1 MDSLHALLIWPEN
14 FLLSLLVLF
23 FAAVP
28 ILYGARQAMHSLLQA
43 MFRAVSNP
51 LRLMSRWLFKSADA
65 LRERNK
71 LVLLARGREEVSH
84 GIVKEF
90 DRVTALVE
98 RDLHGYPALQRKLMD
113 EITRI
118 EEEFQK
124 CGEVPP
130 PPPEWTKAVAT
141 IAKIKPSS
149 DGLVER
155 ILEDISNSIE
165 EIYEKVTA
173 EYRESSRQRHNILKN
188 FMPFWRSVDRTLKRV
203 DKDLTGMQQSAAKID
218 EQVEKYKQIHAKS
231 EMAEHTLT
239 SSSTTLFV
247 ISLLTITIA
256 AGGAFVN
263 FWLIERP
270 MAAMVGGSEY
280 IVGDIQ
286 ASYLAAMVIIF
297 FETLMGLFL
306 MESLG
311 YTHLFPLNNLNNRM
325 RRWLVWISFSILLIL
340 AGVEVALAVMRDMI
354 ISADIAL
361 KQELAGGEVMTAAV
375 TSTWALNIPKA
386 AQMIL
391 GFTLPF
397 ALAFVAIPLEHL
409 IHSGRTVVGALLV
422 LGIRG
427 LGFAMRFLSNMAHQI
442 GGGIKH
448 LYDAIIFLPL
458 IIERAMLNRGPR
470 PTLLAPD
477 GSSKLASFSKHRA
490 TGEHVL

>member
-1 MDSLHALLIWPEN
+1 MESLRTLFLWPEN
-14 FLLSLLVLF
+14 PLLSWLVLF
-23 FAAVP
+23 FIAVP
-28 ILYGARQAMHSLLQA
+28 ILYGARPAMHSLLQA
-43 MFRAVSNP
+43 LFRAIGNP
-51 LRLMSRWLFKSADA
+51 LRLASHWLFKTADV

-71 LVLLARGREEVSH
+71 HVLLSRGSEEISQ

-98 RDLHGYPALQRKLMD
+98 RDLHGYPALQRKLTD

-130 PPPEWTKAVAT
+130 PPPEWTKAVAA

-155 ILEDISNSIE
+155 ILEDISDSID
-165 EIYEKVTA
+165 EIYEKVIA
-173 EYRESSRQRHNILKN
+173 EYRDSAKQRHNILKG
-188 FMPFWRSVDRTLKRV
+188 FMPFWRSVDQTLKRV
-203 DKDLTGMQQSAAKID
+203 DKNLTGMQQSAARID
-218 EQVEKYKQIHAKS
+218 EQVEKYRQIHAKS
-231 EMAEHTLT
+231 EQAEHSLT
-239 SSSTTLFV
+239 SSATILFV
-247 ISLLTITIA
+247 ISLLAIMIA
-256 AGGAFVN
+256 GGGAFVN

-311 YTHLFPLNNLNNRM
+311 YTHLFPLGNINIRM
-325 RRWLVWISFSILLIL
+325 RRWLAWISFGILLVL
-340 AGVEVALAVMRDMI
+340 AGVEVALAVMRDLI

-361 KQELAGGEVMTAAV
+361 KQELAGGAVTAA
-375 TSTWALNIPKA
+375 TGTWALDIPKA

-391 GFTLPF
+391 GFILPF
-397 ALAFVAIPLEHL
+397 ALAFVAIPLEYL
-409 IHSGRTVVGALLV
+409 IHSGRTVFGALLV

-427 LGFAMRFLSNMAHQI
+427 LGFAMRFLSSMTRQVGN
-442 GGGIKH
+442 GVEH

-458 IIERAMLNRGPR
+458 IIERAVLNNRGTRMAKP
-470 PTLLAPD
+470 
-477 GSSKLASFSKHRA
+477 GSGGSGSVAAFSAKH
-490 TGEHVL
+490 GEHVL

>member
-1 MDSLHALLIWPEN
+1 MESLSALILWPDN
-14 FLLSLLVLF
+14 LLLSLLVLLVI
-23 FAAVP
+23 AIP
-28 ILYGARQAMHSLLQA
+28 ILYGARPAMHSLLQA
-43 MFRAVSNP
+43 LFRGISNP
-51 LRLMSRWLFKSADA
+51 LRLASRWLFKTAEV

-71 LVLLARGREEVSH
+71 MVLLSRGREEISQ

-98 RDLHGYPALQRKLMD
+98 RDLHGYPALQRKLTD

-130 PPPEWTKAVAT
+130 PPPEWAKAVAA

-149 DGLVER
+149 DGLVEK
-155 ILEDISNSIE
+155 ILEDISDSIE
-165 EIYEKVTA
+165 DIYQKVIA
-173 EYRESSRQRHNILKN
+173 EYRESAKQRHNILKS
-188 FMPFWRSVDRTLKRV
+188 FMPFWRSVDQTLKRV
-203 DKDLTGMQQSAAKID
+203 DKNLTGMQQSAARID
-218 EQVEKYKQIHAKS
+218 EQVEKYRQIHAKS
-231 EMAEHTLT
+231 DQAEHTLT
-239 SSSTTLFV
+239 SSATILFV
-247 ISLLTITIA
+247 ISVIAIMIA

-311 YTHLFPLNNLNNRM
+311 YTHLFPLNSINNRM

-340 AGVEVALAVMRDMI
+340 AGVEVALAVMRDLI

-361 KQELAGGEVMTAAV
+361 KQELAGGAVTAAA
-375 TSTWALNIPKA
+375 SSWALDIPKA

-391 GFTLPF
+391 GFILPF
-397 ALAFVAIPLEHL
+397 ALAFVAIPLEYL
-409 IHSGRTVVGALLV
+409 IHSGRTVFGALLV

-427 LGFAMRFLSNMAHQI
+427 LGFAMRFLSSLARQV
-442 GGGIKH
+442 GKGFEH

-458 IIERAMLNRGPR
+458 IIERAVLNNRGTRQAKPVSGG
-470 PTLLAPD
+470 TA
-477 GSSKLASFSKHRA
+477 AFSAKH
-490 TGEHVL
+490 GEHVL

>member
-1 MDSLHALLIWPEN
+1 MDSLHTLLIWPEN
-14 FLLSLLVLF
+14 PLLSLLVVI
-23 FAAVP
+23 FAAIP

-43 MFRAVSNP
+43 LFRGISNP
-51 LRLMSRWLFKSADA
+51 LRLLSHWLFKTADT
-65 LRERNK
+65 LQERNK
-71 LVLLARGREEVSH
+71 IVLLSRGREEVSH
-84 GIVKEF
+84 GIAKEF
-90 DRVTALVE
+90 ERVTNLVQ
-98 RDLHGYPALQRKLMD
+98 RDLHGYPALQRKLTD

-130 PPPEWTKAVAT
+130 PPPEWTKAVAA

-155 ILEDISNSIE
+155 ILDDISTSID
-165 EIYEKVTA
+165 EIYEKVVA
-173 EYRESSRQRHNILKN
+173 EYRESYKKRHDILKG
-188 FMPFWRSVDRTLKRV
+188 FMPFWRSVDQTLKRV
-203 DKDLTGMQQSAAKID
+203 DKNLTGMQESAAKID

-231 EMAEHTLT
+231 DQVEHSLA
-239 SSSTTLFV
+239 SSSTILFV
-247 ISLLTITIA
+247 ISLLAITIA

-311 YTHLFPLNNLNNRM
+311 YTHLFPLNGINNRM
-325 RRWLVWISFSILLIL
+325 RRWLVWISFGILLIL

-361 KQELAGGEVMTAAV
+361 KQELAGGSAVKAAV
-375 TSTWALNIPKA
+375 ASTWALDIPKA

-397 ALAFVAIPLEHL
+397 ALAFVAIPLEYL
-409 IHSGRTVVGALLV
+409 IHSGRTVFGVLLV

-427 LGFAMRFLSNMAHQI
+427 LGFATRFLSSMTRQI
-442 GGGIKH
+442 GKGMEH
-448 LYDAIIFLPL
+448 LYDAVIFLPL
-458 IIERAMLNRGPR
+458 IIEHAVLNRGSRQTTSPG
-470 PTLLAPD
+470 
-477 GSSKLASFSKHRA
+477 GSGKISSFSKHSA
-490 TGEHVL
+490 GEHVL

>member
-1 MDSLHALLIWPEN
+1 MNNALLIWPEN
-14 FLLSLLVLF
+14 PLLSLVVLVI
-23 FAAVP
+23 AVIP
-28 ILYGARQAMHSLLQA
+28 ILYGARQAMHSLLHA
-43 MFRAVSNP
+43 VFRGISNP
-51 LRLMSRWLFKSADA
+51 LRLASRWLFKTADL

-71 LVLLARGREEVSH
+71 LVLLARGREEVAH
-84 GIVKEF
+84 GLTREF
-90 DRVTALVE
+90 DRVTQLVQ
-98 RDLHGYPALQRKLMD
+98 RDLQGYPALQRKLMD

-118 EEEFQK
+118 EEDFQK

-130 PPPEWTKAVAT
+130 PPPEWTKAVAA
-141 IAKIKPSS
+141 IAKIKPSG

-155 ILEDISNSIE
+155 ILEDISNSIND
-165 EIYEKVTA
+165 IYEKVVA
-173 EYRESSRQRHNILKN
+173 EYRESYKQRHNILKG
-188 FMPFWRSVDRTLKRV
+188 FMPFWRSLDQTLRRV
-203 DKDLTGMQQSAAKID
+203 DKNLTGMQQSAAKID
-218 EQVEKYKQIHAKS
+218 EQVEKFKQIHAKS
-231 EMAEHTLT
+231 EQAEHSLT
-239 SSSTTLFV
+239 SSSTILFV
-247 ISLLTITIA
+247 ISLLAITIA

-311 YTHLFPLNNLNNRM
+311 YTHLFPLNSINVRM
-325 RRWLVWISFSILLIL
+325 RRWLVWISFGILLIL

-361 KQELAGGEVMTAAV
+361 KQELAGGNAAV
-375 TSTWALNIPKA
+375 SAVANSWALDIPKA

-397 ALAFVAIPLEHL
+397 ALAFVAIPLEYL
-409 IHSGRTVVGALLV
+409 IHSGRTVFGALLV

-427 LGFAMRFLSNMAHQI
+427 LGFAARFLSSMTRQM
-442 GGGIKH
+442 GKGVEH
-448 LYDAIIFLPL
+448 LYDAVIFLPL
-458 IIERAMLNRGPR
+458 IIERVLINRGAQAGR
-470 PTLLAPD
+470 KA
-477 GSSKLASFSKHRA
+477 GGMAAFAKHA
-490 TGEHVL
+490 ANEEHVL